1 MTRTHNTLV
10 LRERAN
16 TDESEQ
22 KLLISLI
29 QSHLQ
34 MFKIYS
40 EQESNDSIRQSTL
53 MFIAFR
59 KGARMLKIISVSRI
73 GIKSIETHLSLEKS
87 SLETK

>member
-22 KLLISLI
+22 KLLISLK

-40 EQESNDSIRQSTL
+40 EQESNDSLDTDVYCISKG
-53 MFIAFR
+53 R
-59 KGARMLKIISVSRI
+59 KDAKDNFG
-73 GIKSIETHLSLEKS
+73 
-87 SLETK
+87 